1 MRTTV
6 TLDPDVAVMLREMMR
21 EKNLSF
27 KEALNTAVRQ
37 GLSSQQHSP
46 TRFKQKTYALRSR
59 EGTDLTKALNIAANL
74 EDEEI
79 LRKMAQPAGDA
90 TL

>member
-6 TLDPDVAVMLREMMR
+6 TLDPDVAAMLREMMR

-27 KEALNTAVRQ
+27 KEAINTAIRR
-37 GLSSQQHSP
+37 GTLSQQPSQK
-46 TRFKQKTYALRSR
+46 RFKQKTYAMGIRD
-59 EGTDLTKALNIAANL
+59 GIDMTKALNIAANL

-79 LRKMAQPAGDA
+79 LRKMARPAGGA
-90 TL
+90 IP